1 MRNTSSPNLPLSW
14 RRSAAIGAS
23 VALAAGTLLL
33 GQASLASAAPA
44 ASGSGGTADAVVLK
58 TGLNV
63 SLADKKVQL
72 PLNVALNE
80 VHAPANKDKTLLTAT
95 LDGVDKGRPFSILR
109 ADVATAKATTD
120 KTTSEGYANLTKATV
135 HVPGLPALGLVQI
148 DAVTSKAT
156 CAAGQAPTAGTN
168 FVGDV
173 TVLGKKV
180 AIRAGGSSTVKVDGV
195 GEVTLDLAKTV
206 KTSTTAA
213 STALQLTV
221 HVNPGDL
228 NVAEVTGGLTLVKAS
243 CATPGSGDG
252 GASGGSSSGGS
263 SSGGS
268 SSGGSSA
275 GGDSGGGDTSGSTAG
290 STSGADGGTKTQ
302 TGNGGDLAETGG
314 SSTTPY
320 LAGGAAVL
328 LVAGGAAVYMSRRK
342 KAGASA
348 DA

>member
-1 MRNTSSPNLPLSW
+1 MRNTPTSHLPASL
-14 RRSAAIGAS
+14 RRSAAIGAA
-23 VALAAGTLLL
+23 VALAAGTLAL
-33 GQASLASAAPA
+33 GTASTASATPA
-44 ASGSGGTADAVVLK
+44 SSGSSGSADAVVLK
-58 TGLNV
+58 TGLDV
-63 SLADKKVQL
+63 SLANKKVDV
-72 PLNVALNE
+72 PLSVALNE

-120 KTTSEGYANLTKATV
+120 QTKSEGYANLTKATV
-135 HVPGLPALGLVQI
+135 HLPGLPALGLVQV

-156 CAAGQAPTAGTN
+156 CAKGQAPTAGTN

-180 AIRAGGSSTVKVDGV
+180 AIRAGGTTTVKVDGV
-195 GEVTLDLAKTV
+195 GDVTLDLAKTV

-221 HVNPGDL
+221 HVNPGNL

-243 CATPGSGDG
+243 CATPGGGDG
-252 GASGGSSSGGS
+252 GTSGGSSSGGS

-268 SSGGSSA
+268 SSGGT
-275 GGDSGGGDTSGSTAG
+275 SGGGDTAGSTA
-290 STSGADGGTKTQ
+290 GADGGTKTQ
-302 TGNGGDLAETGG
+302 TGSGGDLAETGG

-328 LVAGGAAVYMSRRK
+328 LVAGAGAVYMSRRK